1 MRKYETIFI
10 LDCGIEEEAQKALIE
25 KVKGEIISAGGT
37 IDKLDEWGKKKLA
50 YAINYKTEGY
60 YVFAEFEAD
69 AETPMAVERIFRITE
84 GILKGLIV
92 RKDD

>member
-10 LDCGIEEEAQKALIE
+10 LDCGIEEVAQKALIE
-25 KVKGEIISAGGT
+25 KVKGEIEGAGGT
-37 IDKLDEWGKKKLA
+37 IDTLDEWGKKKLA

-60 YVFAEFEAD
+60 YVYIVFDAD
-69 AETPMAVERIFRITE
+69 AETPMALERIYRITE
-84 GILKGLIV
+84 DILKGLIV

>member
-25 KVKGEIISAGGT
+25 RVKGEIEGAGGT
-37 IDKLDEWGKKKLA
+37 IETLDEWGKKRLA
-50 YAINYKTEGY
+50 YAINFKTEGY
-60 YVFAEFEAD
+60 YVFIEFEAGPD
-69 AETPMAVERIFRITE
+69 IPMALERIYRISE